1 MSKEVVKS
9 VDETQDAIE
18 KCLLE
23 GDLSKLSL
31 DQRLSYYKQVCET
44 VGLNP
49 LTKPFQY
56 IVLNGKL
63 TMYALKGATD
73 QLRKIYAISCEVKNT
88 EKIEDLYVVTVKA
101 TNNKNGRVDEDMG
114 FAKIQGLKGDMLG
127 NAMLKATTKA
137 KRRVTL
143 SMCGLG
149 MLDEDEVATIQ
160 DDKGTGKGKKEFDAP
175 ELKGTDKLEATLSK
189 SEPSEEE
196 KEKIVEEESEKYHKN
211 GKHPEASQEW
221 YNESVL
227 QLIRIFAKY
236 NDHDETDDH
245 HGTELTPDNVKII
258 NTLANLVDD
267 VKNKV
272 IDYDANYEDL
282 RSWAYDHPGNKV
294 ELHKYASKQKDDW
307 QEIMTVDDYNN
318 LYRWME
324 FLGSLFHAPEIEEEV
339 A

>member
-1 MSKEVVKS
+1 MSKEVAKS
-9 VDETQDAIE
+9 VDETQYAIE
-18 KCLLE
+18 KCLLD
-23 GDLSKLSL
+23 GDLSGLSL

-73 QLRKIYAISCEVKNT
+73 QLRKIYNINCKITKT
-88 EKIEDLYVVTVKA
+88 EYMEDIYIVTVEVEDK
-101 TNNKNGRVDEDMG
+101 TGRTDVDMG
-114 FAKIQGLKGDMLG
+114 FAKVAGMKGDMLG
-127 NAMLKATTKA
+127 NAMLKAVTKA
-137 KRRVTL
+137 KRRATL

-160 DDKGTGKGKKEFDAP
+160 DDKGTGRGKKAFDAP
-175 ELKGTDKLEATLSK
+175 ELKGTEKLEATLSK
-189 SEPSEEE
+189 SEEPDKTQQPAITEEEQEKVIEKESEE
-196 KEKIVEEESEKYHKN
+196 YHKN
-211 GKHPEASQEW
+211 GKHPEASKEW

-227 QLIRIFAKY
+227 QLNRIFAKY
-236 NDHDETDDH
+236 NDHDGTDSLKETNQ
-245 HGTELTPDNVKII
+245 EIVY
-258 NTLANLVDD
+258 TLSGLVDD

-272 IDYDANYEDL
+272 IDLDVNYEEL
-282 RSWAYDHPGNKV
+282 RTWTKDHPGNKV
-294 ELHKYASKQKDDW
+294 ELHRYASKQKDDW
-307 QEIMTVDDYNN
+307 QEIMTVEDYNN

-324 FLGSLFHAPEIEEEV
+324 FLGSIFLEEEEV

>member
-1 MSKEVVKS
+1 MSKEVIKS

-18 KCLLE
+18 KCLLD
-23 GDLSKLSL
+23 GDLSQLSL

-73 QLRKIYAISCEVKNT
+73 QLRRIYDISCEVKNT

-101 TNNKNGRVDEDMG
+101 INNKNGRVDEDMG
-114 FAKIQGLKGDMLG
+114 FAKISGMKGDMLG

-160 DDKGTGKGKKEFDAP
+160 DDVGNGKGKKVFDAP

-196 KEKIVEEESEKYHKN
+196 KNRSWRKK
-211 GKHPEASQEW
+211 
-221 YNESVL
+221 
-227 QLIRIFAKY
+227 
-236 NDHDETDDH
+236 
-245 HGTELTPDNVKII
+245 
-258 NTLANLVDD
+258 
-267 VKNKV
+267 VKNIIRMVNILKQ
-272 IDYDANYEDL
+272 ANNGL
-282 RSWAYDHPGNKV
+282 TIVSFN
-294 ELHKYASKQKDDW
+294 
-307 QEIMTVDDYNN
+307 
-318 LYRWME
+318 
-324 FLGSLFHAPEIEEEV
+324 
-339 A
+339 

>member
-1 MSKEVVKS
+1 MSKEVIKS

-18 KCLLE
+18 KCLLD
-23 GDLSKLSL
+23 GDLSGLSL

-73 QLRKIYAISCEVKNT
+73 QLRRIYDISCEVKNT

-101 TNNKNGRVDEDMG
+101 INNKNGRVDEDMG
-114 FAKIQGLKGDMLG
+114 FAKISGMKGDMLG

-149 MLDEDEVATIQ
+149 MLDEDEVASIP
-160 DDKGTGKGKKEFDAP
+160 DDKGTGKGKMIFDAP
-175 ELKGTDKLEATLSK
+175 ELKGTDKLEATLSEEK
-189 SEPSEEE
+189 PSPSEVIIDSQLVLDAAMS
-196 KEKIVEEESEKYHKN
+196 KLD
-211 GKHPEASQEW
+211 EAFAFCET
-221 YNESVL
+221 NE
-227 QLIRIFAKY
+227 I
-236 NDHDETDDH
+236 HDR
-245 HGTELTPDNVKII
+245 II
-258 NTLANLVDD
+258 NNLNDIKYETTEENATVLGNFATTYPANQ
-267 VKNKV
+267 
-272 IDYDANYEDL
+272 
-282 RSWAYDHPGNKV
+282 
-294 ELHKYASKQKDDW
+294 ELFQNVAKKYKDDW
-307 QEIMTVDDYNN
+307 KKDMNPEHYHRLYDYMAELN
-318 LYRWME
+318 R
-324 FLGSLFHAPEIEEEV
+324 FFVVEEEV

>member
-73 QLRKIYAISCEVKNT
+73 QLRRIYDISCEVKNT

-101 TNNKNGRVDEDMG
+101 VNNKNGRVDEDMG
-114 FAKIQGLKGDMLG
+114 FAKISGMKGDMLG

-149 MLDEDEVATIQ
+149 MLDEDEVASIQ
-160 DDKGTGKGKKEFDAP
+160 DDVGNGKGKKAFDAP

-196 KEKIVEEESEKYHKN
+196 KEQIMEKESEEYHKN
-211 GKHPEASQEW
+211 GKHPEASKQW
-221 YNESVL
+221 LNDSIL
-227 QLIRIFAKY
+227 QLNRIFAKY
-236 NDHDETDDH
+236 NDFDETDDH
-245 HGTELTPDNVKII
+245 HETEVTPDNTKIVD
-258 NTLANLVDD
+258 TLSGLVED
-267 VKNKV
+267 VRNKV
-272 IDYDANYEDL
+272 VDYGVDYEGL
-282 RSWAYDHPGNKV
+282 RTWAKDHPGNRV
-294 ELHKYASKQKDDW
+294 ELKRYATIHTDDW
-307 QEIMTVDDYNN
+307 EDTMLTDDYDE

-324 FLGSLFHAPEIEEEV
+324 FLAEIFKAKEEV

>member
-9 VDETQDAIE
+9 VDETQYAIE
-18 KCLLE
+18 KCLLD
-23 GDLSKLSL
+23 GDLSGLSL
-31 DQRLSYYKQVCET
+31 DQRISYYKQVCET

-73 QLRKIYAISCEVKNT
+73 QLRKIYNINCTITKEAY
-88 EKIEDLYVVTVKA
+88 IEDIYVVTVEVKD
-101 TNNKNGRVDEDMG
+101 KSGRIDVDMG
-114 FAKIQGLKGDMLG
+114 FAKVAGMKGDMLG
-127 NAMLKATTKA
+127 NAMLKAVTKA
-137 KRRVTL
+137 KRRATL

-160 DDKGTGKGKKEFDAP
+160 DDKGSGKGKKAFYAP

-196 KEKIVEEESEKYHKN
+196 KEQIMEEESEKYNKN
-211 GKHPEASQEW
+211 GKHPEASKQW
-221 YNESVL
+221 LNDSIL
-227 QLIRIFAKY
+227 QLNRIFAKY

-245 HGTELTPDNVKII
+245 HGTEITPDNTKIVD
-258 NTLANLVDD
+258 TLSGLV
-267 VKNKV
+267 
-272 IDYDANYEDL
+272 EDL
-282 RSWAYDHPGNKV
+282 RNEVVDYGVDYESLRTWAKDHPGNKV
-294 ELHKYASKQKDDW
+294 ELKRYATTHNEDW
-307 QEIMTVDDYNN
+307 QDTMVTDDYDE
-318 LYRWME
+318 LHRWME
-324 FLGSLFHAPEIEEEV
+324 FLAEIFKAKEEV

>member
-1 MSKEVVKS
+1 MSKEVIKS

-18 KCLLE
+18 KCLLD
-23 GDLSKLSL
+23 GDLSQLSL

-73 QLRKIYAISCEVKNT
+73 QLRRIYDISCEVKNT

-101 TNNKNGRVDEDMG
+101 INNKNGRVDEDMG
-114 FAKIQGLKGDMLG
+114 FAKISGMKGDMLG

-160 DDKGTGKGKKEFDAP
+160 DDVGNGKGKKVFDAP

-196 KEKIVEEESEKYHKN
+196 KEQIMEEESEEYHKN
-211 GKHPEASQEW
+211 GKHPEASKQW
-221 YNESVL
+221 LNDSIL
-227 QLIRIFAKY
+227 QLNRIFARY

-245 HGTELTPDNVKII
+245 HGTEITPDNTKIVD
-258 NTLANLVDD
+258 TLSGLV
-267 VKNKV
+267 
-272 IDYDANYEDL
+272 EDL
-282 RSWAYDHPGNKV
+282 RNEVVDYGVDYESLRTWAKDHPGNKV
-294 ELHKYASKQKDDW
+294 ELKRYATTHNEDW
-307 QEIMTVDDYNN
+307 QDTMVTDDYDE
-318 LYRWME
+318 LYRWMA
-324 FLGSLFHAPEIEEEV
+324 FLAEIFKAKEEV

>member
-1 MSKEVVKS
+1 MSKEVIKS

-18 KCLLE
+18 KCLLD

-31 DQRLSYYKQVCET
+31 DQRLSYYKQVCDT

-73 QLRKIYAISCEVKNT
+73 QLRRIYDISCEVKNT

-101 TNNKNGRVDEDMG
+101 INNKNGRVDEDMG
-114 FAKIQGLKGDMLG
+114 FAKISGMKGDMLG

-149 MLDEDEVATIQ
+149 MLDEDEVATIP
-160 DDKGTGKGKKEFDAP
+160 DDKGTGKGKMIFDAP
-175 ELKGTDKLEATLSK
+175 ELKGTEKLEATLSEEK
-189 SEPSEEE
+189 PSPSEELS
-196 KEKIVEEESEKYHKN
+196 ESEK
-211 GKHPEASQEW
+211 GETSLSILEAAMSKLDEAFAFCET
-221 YNESVL
+221 NE
-227 QLIRIFAKY
+227 I
-236 NDHDETDDH
+236 HDR
-245 HGTELTPDNVKII
+245 II
-258 NTLANLVDD
+258 NNLNDI
-267 VKNKV
+267 K
-272 IDYDANYEDL
+272 YEC
-282 RSWAYDHPGNKV
+282 STENATV
-294 ELHKYASKQKDDW
+294 LHKFASTYPAN
-307 QEIMTVDDYNN
+307 QELFQNVAKKYKNNWKEDMNPEHYQRLYDYMAELNS
-318 LYRWME
+318 
-324 FLGSLFHAPEIEEEV
+324 FFVAEEEV

>member
-1 MSKEVVKS
+1 MAIEVVKS

-23 GDLSKLSL
+23 GDLSKLTL

-73 QLRKIYAISCEVKNT
+73 QLRRIYDISCEVKNT

-101 TNNKNGRVDEDMG
+101 VNNKNGRVDEDMG
-114 FAKIQGLKGDMLG
+114 FAKISGMKGDMLG

-160 DDKGTGKGKKEFDAP
+160 EDKGSGKGKKAFDAP
-175 ELKGTDKLEATLSK
+175 ELKGIDKLEATLSK

-196 KEKIVEEESEKYHKN
+196 KEQIIEEESEEYHKN
-211 GKHPEASQEW
+211 GKHPEASKQW
-221 YNESVL
+221 LNDSIL
-227 QLIRIFAKY
+227 QLNRIFARY
-236 NDHDETDDH
+236 NDHD
-245 HGTELTPDNVKII
+245 GTELTADNPEIVD
-258 NTLANLVDD
+258 TLSGLV
-267 VKNKV
+267 
-272 IDYDANYEDL
+272 EDL
-282 RSWAYDHPGNKV
+282 RNKVVDYGVDYEGLRTWAKDHPGNKV
-294 ELHKYASKQKDDW
+294 ELKRYATTHNDDW
-307 QEIMTVDDYNN
+307 QDTMVTDDYDE
-318 LYRWME
+318 LHRWME
-324 FLGSLFHAPEIEEEV
+324 FLAEIFKAKEEV